1 MLLYA
6 WVPGFYAEV
15 ERRENPVL
23 RDRPIIVGGDP
34 RKRGLVQA
42 ATEEARAS
50 GVRPGMPVVDALA
63 RCPRARALR
72 TDMRLYRE
80 AGNQLMACL
89 RREAGRLEPAGL
101 DAAWVDGR
109 DSRDGA
115 SALAQRL
122 RRRVRDDLGLPLRV
136 GIAPVKFLAKLA
148 SEEAGPEGVLR
159 IDAGAVRG
167 FLEPLPLERLPGVGP
182 LTVERLAA
190 LSVRTAGDL
199 ARVEPGTLEEVLGN
213 HGRTIQAYAQGRDA
227 STIRAAALRRS
238 LTQAVTLPAA
248 EVDRA
253 ALEAR
258 LTELATGLEA
268 GLALE
273 RLAARR
279 LALRVRYA
287 DQGEMTRSRTFPQ
300 PLARAGE
307 IATLAVQL
315 LERTQAGSRPVRGL
329 VLTASSLVRS
339 RREDGQLELFPQR
352 R

>member
-23 RDRPIIVGGDP
+23 RDRPILVGGDP

-42 ATEEARAS
+42 ATEDARAA
-50 GVRPGMPVVDALA
+50 GVVPGMAVVDALT

-72 TDMRLYRE
+72 TNMRRYRE
-80 AGNQLMACL
+80 AGNRLHACL
-89 RREAGRLEPAGL
+89 RREAGRIESAGM
-101 DAAWVDGR
+101 DAAWLDAR
-109 DSRDGA
+109 ESRDGA
-115 SALAQRL
+115 TALAERL

-148 SEEAGPEGVLR
+148 AEEAGPEGVLR
-159 IDAGAVRG
+159 IDAGAIRG
-167 FLEPLPLERLPGVGP
+167 FLDPLPLERLPGVGP
-182 LTVERLAA
+182 RTAERLAE

-199 ARVEPGTLEEVLGN
+199 ARMDARILEEALGN
-213 HGRTIQAYAQGRDA
+213 HGRAIQAYAQGRDA
-227 STIRAAALRRS
+227 DTIRAAAGRRS
-238 LTQAVTLPAA
+238 LTQAVTLP
-248 EVDRA
+248 EGELDRA
-253 ALEAR
+253 ALEMR
-258 LTELATGLEA
+258 LAELASGLEA

-287 DQGEMTRSRTFPQ
+287 DQGESTRSRTCLQ
-300 PLARAGE
+300 PVAASRE
-307 IATLAVQL
+307 IASLAVQL
-315 LERTQAGSRPVRGL
+315 LERTQAGSRPIRGL
-329 VLTASSLVRS
+329 ALTLGSLVRS